1 MTSEVTIYHIPADEI
16 KVKLC
21 EQGVGKT
28 CVNIIDTPGFGDTRG
43 PKWDE
48 KIFEM
53 LSQLLHELESLD
65 YFMIVVKSTDNR
77 LGESMK
83 FVYNQ
88 IQGLYATDI
97 SERVLGMFTFS
108 DGNDPHALEG
118 IKAAGININDHYFKF
133 NNGSMWANPKK
144 VDNTRMFFNLGL
156 ENYGNFA
163 KYMIDKN

>member
-16 KVKLC
+16 KQKISTHDQC
-21 EQGVGKT
+21 

-43 PKWDE
+43 AKWDE
-48 KIFEM
+48 MIFEM
-53 LSQLLHELESLD
+53 LSQLLHEIDSLD

-77 LGESMK
+77 LGEAAK

-108 DGNDPHALEG
+108 DGNPPNAL
-118 IKAAGININDHYFKF
+118 AGIEASGITINPHHFLF
-133 NNGSMWANPKK
+133 NNSSMWNDPNK
-144 VDNTRMFFNLGL
+144 VDSCRSFFNLAL
-156 ENYGNFA
+156 QNYEDFA
-163 KYMIDKN
+163 NYMIDKN